1 MTKKDSQKWKGISN
15 FILSFLLSFL
25 LFLFCTVLVVQ
36 NTVFNP
42 DYMRTQLVNSQY
54 YENSTAEAEEQFI
67 SYGSA
72 SGFDEAFFKSVID
85 INDVQLKVNKSLTVL
100 YGMANE
106 NAAADDFEQRL
117 NNKLLENV
125 KSRNIAVTP
134 ETNKALKL
142 LAKTCADTY
151 IQTISIPYAKQLA
164 KILQLLQRP
173 AIYAEAVL
181 GALTVLTALLLF
193 LLNRWRHRAVRI
205 YIYSVSGSILMLTV
219 LPSVFL
225 ISGKVRNISLISK
238 SLYEFSVC
246 YLNGFAFMF
255 LEYAFLLTVVL
266 CVLIVIYHFM
276 MKRIYSIE

>member
-1 MTKKDSQKWKGISN
+1 MAKNGSHKWKGIGN

-42 DYMRTQLVNSQY
+42 DYIRTQLVNSRY
-54 YENSTAEAEEQFI
+54 YENSTAEAEEQFV

-72 SGFDEAFFKSVID
+72 SGFDETFFKSVID

-100 YGMANE
+100 YGAANE
-106 NAAADDFEQRL
+106 NAAADDFEQKL
-117 NNKLLENV
+117 NNKLIENV
-125 KSRNIAVTP
+125 KSRNIAITP
-134 ETNKALKL
+134 ETEKALKL

-151 IQTISIPYAKQLA
+151 IQTVSIPYAKQLA
-164 KILQLLQRP
+164 KMLQMLQKP
-173 AIYAEAVL
+173 ALYAEVLL
-181 GALTVLTALLLF
+181 GALTLLTALLLI
-193 LLNRWRHRAVRI
+193 LLNRWRHRAVRM

-219 LPSVFL
+219 LPSIFL

-255 LEYAFLLTVVL
+255 LEYALLLTVVL
-266 CVLIVIYHFM
+266 CVLIAVYRLM
-276 MKRIYSIE
+276 LKRINQ